1 VEFSSDGNLLATGS
15 DANLAR
21 VWNWKDGKE
30 IPKFQHGDTVVAV
43 GFDRSGT
50 RLASGSDDNTALVWN
65 IDTGREEK
73 RFNLASPVRAV
84 RFSMDG
90 SKLSTVSLNGAVGTW
105 SMAREDPVMEACTR
119 LPRNLTELEW
129 NFYIGEEI
137 PYGKTCPKLP

>member
-1 VEFSSDGNLLATGS
+1 VNRILPNLQLGKQLAVLSHSGFFEYVTAVEFSSDGNLLATGS

-30 IPKFQHGDTVVAV
+30 IPKFQHGDTVVAL

-90 SKLSTVSLNGAVGTW
+90 RS
-105 SMAREDPVMEACTR
+105 
-119 LPRNLTELEW
+119 
-129 NFYIGEEI
+129 
-137 PYGKTCPKLP
+137 